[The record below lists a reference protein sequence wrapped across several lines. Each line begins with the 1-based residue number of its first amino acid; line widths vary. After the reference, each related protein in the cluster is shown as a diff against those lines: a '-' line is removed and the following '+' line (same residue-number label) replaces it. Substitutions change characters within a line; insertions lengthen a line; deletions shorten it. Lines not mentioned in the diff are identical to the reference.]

1 MVLVVGA
8 HHLFFLLLVA
18 HSVGLDLDVLTMGDE
33 RGVEK
38 VDVLIEVATILH
50 PSVWLSLTVLMFLVT
65 SLLRLLKHL
74 KFFFLIEFC

>member
-8 HHLFFLLLVA
+8 HHLFFLLLVTDG
-18 HSVGLDLDVLTMGDE
+18 VGLDLDVLTMGDE

-38 VDVLIEVATILH
+38 VDVLIEVAPILH

-74 KFFFLIEFC
+74 KFFFLIEIC

>member
-1 MVLVVGA
+1 
-8 HHLFFLLLVA
+8 
-18 HSVGLDLDVLTMGDE
+18 MGDE